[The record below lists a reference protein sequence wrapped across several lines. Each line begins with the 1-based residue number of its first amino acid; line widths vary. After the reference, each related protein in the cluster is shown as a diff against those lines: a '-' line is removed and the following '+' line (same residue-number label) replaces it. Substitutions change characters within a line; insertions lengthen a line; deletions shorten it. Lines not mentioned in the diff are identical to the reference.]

1 MRRLIFGLLALI
13 AGFVFLDSARDASAL
28 DQAIK
33 DRGVM
38 VLSEPVE
45 KYLTDRRRSR
55 KSYSLPI
62 VIKTPS
68 GQLVKGLK
76 DVSRSFV
83 EDFKPGMQVKVL
95 YLPEQPE
102 KMLVVGEQDSHFLHY
117 SGSVLMLLIGAGFLG
132 SFFMRARAS
141 RG

>member
-1 MRRLIFGLLALI
+1 MRRLIFGVLALI
-13 AGFVFLDSARDASAL
+13 AGFVFLDSARDAST
-28 DQAIK
+28 
-33 DRGVM
+33 
-38 VLSEPVE
+38 VE
-45 KYLTDRRRSR
+45 RYLTDRRRSR

-83 EDFKPGMQVKVL
+83 EDFNPGMQVKVL
-95 YLPEQPE
+95 YLPDQPE
-102 KMLVVGEQDSHFLHY
+102 NMLVVGEEESHFLHY
-117 SGSVLMLLIGAGFLG
+117 SGSILMLLIGAGFLG
-132 SFFMRARAS
+132 SFFMGARAS